1 METPTFLLNS
11 DYTMEV
17 DSFKN
22 FENSQKLFKSASFEN
37 VRIIELLAL
46 LKMHALFKATSGGG
60 NIGVWIFRENN
71 ELHNNESHS

>member
-60 NIGVWIFRENN
+60 NIGV
-71 ELHNNESHS
+71 